1 MANENVEELQKIKD
15 AGGTVTQTPPTEEGY
30 SYNPRGAYER
40 SLQRNLNNNVPNT
53 TQTVQPIGQ
62 ETAEQ
67 IQNVVPRNSVKTYK
81 DIMAD
86 PQFKGKRGAYV
97 VDTLG
102 GTLAAL
108 GSRKK
113 EDTAMNQMNRVLENQ
128 YAQDLADVNTRAKN
142 AQIEPLEAANKQ
154 RTDLELRLADTVANS
169 YLERYKAAQDTET
182 KRQVLLQMIKDK
194 DLWASLDFDEKLDTI
209 MYMRS
214 LGAQSSV
221 LDMLMQQ
228 YLPGIIGGK
237 GSGDGNGG
245 SEDPLKD
252 YKITIGDNEL
262 SGWDV
267 ANMWAT
273 NPDMLK
279 KMIAGIVDE
288 NGNPDYAAQQQK
300 LFELGTGYMK
310 AGGDLWGNPVKKLQA
325 DLDFRKSQDETNQKL
340 AEKNKNQAA
349 VTTQARTSYYK
360 NLIDTAI
367 AKNSGDMSNRKMSY
381 DDRISNLEDAV
392 MDYENNVAQAYQM
405 PFNNEEVQAQLSDGE
420 KTSYANLKDEIQK
433 LKDGKVAKVFDT
445 SVKNA
450 LGKNPAKEKP
460 ETVLTNINKLKKS
473 DTYAPYQARGTFG
486 AYDLIT
492 YMQNVRSKA
501 NGNSQLAFLYNTA
514 VDKLG
519 ELLDYTPEELASM
532 QIAKVQKK

>member
-1 MANENVEELQKIKD
+1 MANENIEELQKIKD
-15 AGGTVTQTPPTEEGY
+15 VGGTDIQTPPADEGS
-30 SYNPRGAYER
+30 SYNPSGAYER
-40 SLQRNLNNNVPNT
+40 AMQRNLNNNVPNT

-67 IQNVVPRNSVKTYK
+67 ILKVVPRNSVKTYK
-81 DIMAD
+81 DIMTD
-86 PQFKGKRGAYV
+86 PQFQGKRGAYV

-182 KRQVLLQMIKDK
+182 KRQVLLQMINDK
-194 DLWASLDFDEKLDTI
+194 DLWANLDFGEKLDTI

-228 YLPGIIGGK
+228 YLPGILGNT
-237 GSGDGNGG
+237 GSGDGKGG
-245 SEDPLKD
+245 SDDPLAD

-267 ANMWAT
+267 ANMWAN

-288 NGNPDYAAQQQK
+288 NGNADYAAQQQK
-300 LFELGTGYMK
+300 INELGIGYLK

-325 DLDFRKSQDETNQKL
+325 DLDFRKSQDETNKKL
-340 AEKNKNQAA
+340 AEKNKNQADL
-349 VTTQARTSYYK
+349 TTQARTNYYT
-360 NLIDTAI
+360 NLINTTI

-381 DDRISNLEDAV
+381 DDRISNLEDIV
-392 MDYENNVAQAYQM
+392 TEYQINVGQAYNM
-405 PFNNEEVQAQLSDGE
+405 PFDNEKVQAQLSDGE
-420 KTSYANLKDEIQK
+420 KTSYANLKNEIQK

-450 LGKNPAKEKP
+450 LGDKPGNKKPAD
-460 ETVLTNINKLKKS
+460 VLTKINKLEKS
-473 DTYAPYQARGTFG
+473 DTYEPYQARGTFG

-501 NGNSQLAFLYNTA
+501 NGDNSLVFLYNAA

-519 ELLDYTPEELASM
+519 ELLDYSPEELASM
-532 QIAKVQKK
+532 QIVKVQKK